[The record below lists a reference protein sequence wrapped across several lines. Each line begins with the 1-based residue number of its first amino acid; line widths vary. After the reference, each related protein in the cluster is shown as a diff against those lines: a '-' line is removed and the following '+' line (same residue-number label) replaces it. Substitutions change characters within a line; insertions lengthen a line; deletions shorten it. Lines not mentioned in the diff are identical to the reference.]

1 LYELTG
7 TEISNLEPYRQ
18 LAKGS
23 SRAEDSILVPKY
35 SIPITS
41 IFQNLHRGHFFVALV
56 AWSAFLADALT
67 ICLSNDHFNTSTTF
81 AAYTVST
88 WLSISILA
96 TMLVTLVVII
106 FHRQPELPLKPN
118 TIAAVLCYFSGS
130 SLPRRF
136 NRLALLGTRA
146 RDHIVRDLNLRYG
159 MWVEQDD
166 EKGGLVTIDVEPN
179 TEKT

>member
-1 LYELTG
+1 
-7 TEISNLEPYRQ
+7 
-18 LAKGS
+18 
-23 SRAEDSILVPKY
+23 
-35 SIPITS
+35 
-41 IFQNLHRGHFFVALV
+41 
-56 AWSAFLADALT
+56 
-67 ICLSNDHFNTSTTF
+67 
-81 AAYTVST
+81 
-88 WLSISILA
+88 
-96 TMLVTLVVII
+96 MLVILVVII

-136 NRLALLGTRA
+136 NRLALLDTRA